1 MEPPTHYAME
11 NGACTNIGHYFDNN
25 HIRFRTQREGV
36 WDDETAYPWIP
47 APHCQVPG
55 RNPSGLSE
63 FSGSSTLFCQPHDGP
78 HSTSESWSHY
88 VAPPTP
94 AATGYSFHGN
104 GNAMTPGLLAT
115 GSWLEAESSGWHS
128 LYGNDKREMH
138 SPSSAIGSL
147 HEQQM
152 YNEPLMQLSQSISP
166 PEHEG
171 YTVAHPNEYVSP
183 DTCAFSSEPIE
194 EQFSGPT
201 PGKDVHKV
209 LCPHGC
215 GTSLT
220 GTHAYGNLTRH
231 QKSRVCK
238 GSGRAK
244 TRYHCQMQGCTRV
257 YSRSDGLK
265 VHMRRRH
272 GAPLEG
278 PKGEEICGEVGYR
291 YVLGDTGSRW

>member
-1 MEPPTHYAME
+1 MIKEKCSKCNPGWERSPINFFE
-11 NGACTNIGHYFDNN
+11 WSLCGAN
-25 HIRFRTQREGV
+25 
-36 WDDETAYPWIP
+36 
-47 APHCQVPG
+47 
-55 RNPSGLSE
+55 
-63 FSGSSTLFCQPHDGP
+63 
-78 HSTSESWSHY
+78 
-88 VAPPTP
+88 
-94 AATGYSFHGN
+94 AACS
-104 GNAMTPGLLAT
+104 
-115 GSWLEAESSGWHS
+115 
-128 LYGNDKREMH
+128 
-138 SPSSAIGSL
+138 
-147 HEQQM
+147 
-152 YNEPLMQLSQSISP
+152 
-166 PEHEG
+166 